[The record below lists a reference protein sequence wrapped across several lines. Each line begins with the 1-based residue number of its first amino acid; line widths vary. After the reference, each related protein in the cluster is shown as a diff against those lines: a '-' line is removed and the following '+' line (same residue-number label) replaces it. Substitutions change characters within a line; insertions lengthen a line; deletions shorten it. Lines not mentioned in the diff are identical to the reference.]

1 MTNSI
6 TTVLYYSRPP
16 GGSQDIWL
24 YCQGALVS
32 LRSSTS
38 SQLFHIEGG
47 WSPKLFVLTFAIQD
61 NTVKFTAGSA
71 TVGKRGA
78 STFHISKEEVAHVRG
93 SGWHYWFTRTT
104 LTNGSVSKPEAAMCR
119 HCKAT
124 SLHWKLYS
132 VGGNVALSQ
141 FLSIKHFNT
150 TPLE

>member
-6 TTVLYYSRPP
+6 ITVLYYSRPP

-24 YCQGALVS
+24 YCQGTLVS

-47 WSPKLFVLTFAIQD
+47 WSPKLFVLTFAFQD
-61 NTVKFTAGSA
+61 TAGSA

-78 STFHISKEEVAHVRG
+78 STFHISKAEVAHVRG
-93 SGWHYWFTRTT
+93 SGWHYWFTRTS
-104 LTNGSVSKPEAAMCR
+104 LTSGSVSKPEAAMCR
-119 HCKAT
+119 HCKA

-150 TPLE
+150 TALE